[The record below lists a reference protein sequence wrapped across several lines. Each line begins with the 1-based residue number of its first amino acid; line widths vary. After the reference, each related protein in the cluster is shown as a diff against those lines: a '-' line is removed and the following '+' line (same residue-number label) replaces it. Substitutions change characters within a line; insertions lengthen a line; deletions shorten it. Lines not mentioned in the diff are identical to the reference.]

1 MKKFFQEFFGSK
13 LNIFL
18 LASQVIALFFLCF
31 ANKGRWAFVLTLV
44 FEAVFFVIFGIKTL
58 VKNKE
63 IDKNMELQ
71 SKLAIEN
78 INMERLEKRN
88 KLIQQ
93 SNIFQAILYFFMGL
107 ALLFVAILWVWV
119 CLLIIFKII
128 NLQRKN

>member
-18 LASQVIALFFLCF
+18 IASQVIALFFLCF
-31 ANKGRWAFVLTLV
+31 ANKGRWAFDLTLV

-63 IDKNMELQ
+63 IDKNTELQ

-88 KLIQQ
+88 KLIKKSNVFQ
-93 SNIFQAILYFFMGL
+93 SILYFFMGL
-107 ALLFVAILWVWV
+107 ALLFVAIL
-119 CLLIIFKII
+119 
-128 NLQRKN
+128 

>member
-31 ANKGRWAFVLTLV
+31 ANKGRWTFVLTLV

-88 KLIQQ
+88 KLIKK

-107 ALLFVAILWVWV
+107 ALLFVAIL
-119 CLLIIFKII
+119 
-128 NLQRKN
+128 

>member
-44 FEAVFFVIFGIKTL
+44 FEAVFIVIFGRKTL

-63 IDKNMELQ
+63 IEKNMELQ

-88 KLIQQ
+88 KLIKK

-107 ALLFVAILWVWV
+107 ALLFVAIL
-119 CLLIIFKII
+119 
-128 NLQRKN
+128 

>member
-31 ANKGRWAFVLTLV
+31 ANTGRWAFVLTLV

-88 KLIQQ
+88 KLIKK

-119 CLLIIFKII
+119 SLLIIFKII

>member
-1 MKKFFQEFFGSK
+1 MKKSIQEFFKSK
-13 LNIFL
+13 LNITL

-44 FEAVFFVIFGIKTL
+44 FEAVFFVVLGIKTI

-63 IDKNMELQ
+63 IDKNTELQ

-88 KLIQQ
+88 KLIKK
-93 SNIFQAILYFFMGL
+93 SNVFQAILYFFMGL

-119 CLLIIFKII
+119 RLLIIFKII

>member
-88 KLIQQ
+88 KLIKK

-119 CLLIIFKII
+119 VLLFLK
-128 NLQRKN
+128 L

>member
-44 FEAVFFVIFGIKTL
+44 FEAIFFVVLGIKTI

-63 IDKNMELQ
+63 IDKNTELQ
-71 SKLAIEN
+71 SKLTIEN

-88 KLIQQ
+88 KLIKK
-93 SNIFQAILYFFMGL
+93 SNVFQAILYFFMGL

>member
-88 KLIQQ
+88 KLIKK